1 MFASNLIKSLKNAA
15 IITSGRNNLYHNN
28 KCNMSQMLA
37 KRRSKQLQEPQQQQ
51 MLCNSYTTICPKTDL
66 INRTRI
72 CLVLLPLTS
81 VSCTAHT
88 STTNN
93 VKATA
98 INDSDIMSE
107 EAKNAKSIYDFTVK
121 DTHGEDVS
129 LEKYR
134 GNVVLIVNI
143 ASQCGLTKNNYKK
156 LTELREK
163 YGDKG
168 LKILNFPCN
177 QFGSQMPE
185 SDGELM
191 VCHLRDAKADIGDV
205 FQKIDVNGSNAAPLY
220 QYLKAKQT
228 GTLGSGIKW
237 NFTKFL
243 VNKEGIPVSRYAPT
257 TDPMDIAKDIEKLL

>member
-1 MFASNLIKSLKNAA
+1 MFLTMYTKLNVFNSATIKSIRQGGKWCPVRQQT
-15 IITSGRNNLYHNN
+15 ITLSP
-28 KCNMSQMLA
+28 
-37 KRRSKQLQEPQQQQ
+37 KQLSQQPSR
-51 MLCNSYTTICPKTDL
+51 SYMGGFVRRTNAVGS
-66 INRTRI
+66 NRV
-72 CLVLLPLTS
+72 CLVLLPITY
-81 VSCTAHT
+81 VSCSVHT
-88 STTNN
+88 SSLNNSTTHMNKN
-93 VKATA
+93 PE
-98 INDSDIMSE
+98 IMSE
-107 EAKNAKSIYDFTVK
+107 EAKNANSIYDFTVK

-129 LEKYR
+129 LEKYK
-134 GNVVLIVNI
+134 GNVVLVVNI

-156 LTELREK
+156 LTDLREK

-185 SDGELM
+185 SDGEAM

-205 FQKIDVNGSNAAPLY
+205 FKKVDVNGSNAAPLY

-228 GTLGSGIKW
+228 GTLGSAIKW

-243 VNKEGIPVSRYAPT
+243 VNKEGIPVNRYAPT

>member
-1 MFASNLIKSLKNAA
+1 MFAFTILIVCMYFANACLKTN
-15 IITSGRNNLYHNN
+15 IYIVSVLVCVY
-28 KCNMSQMLA
+28 CMS
-37 KRRSKQLQEPQQQQ
+37 
-51 MLCNSYTTICPKTDL
+51 TILKHYFYFQ
-66 INRTRI
+66 
-72 CLVLLPLTS
+72 S
-81 VSCTAHT
+81 E
-88 STTNN
+88 
-93 VKATA
+93 
-98 INDSDIMSE
+98 IMSE

-129 LEKYR
+129 LEKYQ

-185 SDGELM
+185 TDGEPM

-205 FQKIDVNGSNAAPLY
+205 FKKVG
-220 QYLKAKQT
+220 
-228 GTLGSGIKW
+228 
-237 NFTKFL
+237 
-243 VNKEGIPVSRYAPT
+243 
-257 TDPMDIAKDIEKLL
+257 